1 MEALSPTME
10 EGQVV
15 KWLKGEGDEVSN
27 GDVIAEVET
36 DKATMELVARGD
48 GVLRAIF
55 VSEGGTAPVGDVIAV
70 IGAAEEDISALMPTG
85 SSNGSGGDAAAGPA
99 EDTQAAETMEAP
111 SASGETSSG
120 EQAAG
125 APAPPSMA
133 APGVAAETSSAEN
146 GRIKASPVA
155 RRLAKEAGL
164 NLSSVSGSGPGGRIV
179 KADVEAAVASGGS
192 QAAGAAHAPAT
203 PAFRAPAFAPD
214 GPEYEDVPL
223 TQIRKTIA
231 RRLTESIGPVPHF
244 FLNIHVNM
252 SRLMDTRKRIN
263 AMLEE
268 RGEKVS
274 INDMIVKA
282 AAVALTQ
289 HPDVNVHWGG
299 DHIRRFN
306 RVHIGIAVAVDGGLI
321 TPVVRD
327 ANVKGVAQIGREIRD
342 MATRAR
348 DKKLKPEEYT
358 GSTFSISNL
367 GMFGIHEFTA
377 VINPPEAAI
386 LAVGGIED
394 VPVVVNGELATEPRM
409 TITMSCDHR
418 SVDGATGSKFLQT
431 LKAMLEDPAVMM
443 V

>member
-1 MEALSPTME
+1 MATKVHMEALSPTME

-15 KWLKGEGDEVSN
+15 KWLKSEGDTVSN

-55 VSEGGTAPVGDVIAV
+55 LNEGGTAAVGEVIGVIAE
-70 IGAAEEDISALMPTG
+70 ADEDIS
-85 SSNGSGGDAAAGPA
+85 SI
-99 EDTQAAETMEAP
+99 AP
-111 SASGETSSG
+111 SAGGDGGADAEEAAPAAAAEPPPSAPSEASAPTA
-120 EQAAG
+120 AAG
-125 APAPPSMA
+125 APAASAPPSS
-133 APGVAAETSSAEN
+133 APAPSSTN
-146 GRIKASPVA
+146 GRVKASPLA
-155 RRLAKEAGL
+155 RRLAEEAGVA
-164 NLSSVSGSGPGGRIV
+164 LSAVAGSGPGGRIV
-179 KADVEAAVASGGS
+179 KRDIEAFIESGG
-192 QAAGAAHAPAT
+192 AAAAPAET
-203 PAFRAPAFAPD
+203 APPAEAPRAPAMSFD
-214 GPEYEDVPL
+214 GPDYEDVPL

-263 AMLEE
+263 ALLEAQ
-268 RGEKVS
+268 GEKVS

-282 AAVALTQ
+282 TAAALTQ
-289 HPDVNVHWGG
+289 HPAVNVHWGG

-306 RVHIGIAVAVDGGLI
+306 RVHIGIAVAVDDGLI

-327 ANVKGVAQIGREIRD
+327 ANTKGVAQIGREIRD
-342 MATRAR
+342 MAGRAR
-348 DKKLKPEEYT
+348 EKKLMPDEYT
-358 GSTFSISNL
+358 GSTFSVSNL

-377 VINPPEAAI
+377 VINPPEAGI
-386 LAVGGIED
+386 LAIGGIEQ
-394 VPVVVNGELATEPRM
+394 VPVVVDGELKTEPRM

-418 SVDGATGSKFLQT
+418 SIDGATGSKFLQT
-431 LKAMLEDPAVMM
+431 LKAMLEDPVVMM